1 MASFHSASNIVKD
14 LSSSEKTQ
22 FLLVAQNGS
31 FGSNSKGKGN
41 GGKSCSW
48 KKRRYR
54 HLQIARDDTTV
65 WYQSREMFKAR
76 FVCGRRIYLA
86 LIVFPLSL
94 TFHPHCIRVICVLS
108 EFCKHFLFGTYSL
121 HQLVILAS
129 GLDFLLC
136 IIIEELSKAICPLCI
151 GFVCMSLVALLLH
164 VGV

>member
-1 MASFHSASNIVKD
+1 MTSFHSASNIVK
-14 LSSSEKTQ
+14 KTQ

-31 FGSNSKGKGN
+31 LGKGN

-65 WYQSREMFKAR
+65 WYQSQEMFKSR

-94 TFHPHCIRVICVLS
+94 TFHLHCIRVICVWS

-129 GLDFLLC
+129 GLDFLPC
-136 IIIEELSKAICPLCI
+136 IIIQSYVSSMHWFC
-151 GFVCMSLVALLLH
+151 VH
-164 VGV
+164 